1 MPGLIP
7 RRRRKAG
14 SGPPATALIAWIGTD
29 PYLRSAVAQIQSKRR
44 ETDLPQPANTSLAK
58 AAAAACFI
66 VVCGTVLSITAIISD
81 GLLLPLLPDQITA
94 PPPVF
99 AQSNAGTPGFC
110 FAPDQLDSYVRPPA
124 ASPPVHPV
132 PACLPDKSAGS
143 ACVPSRP

>member
-1 MPGLIP
+1 VPGMIP

-44 ETDLPQPANTSLAK
+44 ETDLSQPANTAFAK
-58 AAAAACFI
+58 ATAAACFI

-81 GLLLPLLPDQITA
+81 GLLLPLLPNQVTA
-94 PPPVF
+94 PPVF
-99 AQSNAGTPGFC
+99 AQSNAGTPSPC
-110 FAPDQLDSYVRPPA
+110 LAPDQLDSYVRPIA